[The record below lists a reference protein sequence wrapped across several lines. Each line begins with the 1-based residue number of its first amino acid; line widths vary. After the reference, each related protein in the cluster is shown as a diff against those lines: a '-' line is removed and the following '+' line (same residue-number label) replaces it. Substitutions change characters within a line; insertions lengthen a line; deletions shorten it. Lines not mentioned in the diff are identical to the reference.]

1 MKQNSITGLNKTDY
15 PEKVVVLPKD
25 KLSKYQK
32 ELIRAVCR
40 VGSGDI
46 EKIAVGLLELKFCTP
61 ATALDVAVES
71 GIMSDGIAKGVRLM
85 MFTESERKRLLDII
99 RKRQEEKSTDS
110 GDDEMSS
117 KKRAEDQNNALVSL
131 YAEGHTYKEIGEKL
145 GLSETTVQKRAAEL
159 RKAGRINSKYFVWD
173 EEKCGELVKLID
185 SGVSVKDA
193 AKRFGITESAVKNK
207 YSRLTAGKEGKDGEE
222 ENKDIEKKTSVVAES
237 QTQGKDVQQVEKVGK
252 EKVQEIKENIAIFKN
267 GDASGETIG
276 EKPVAGPISPFLIGG
291 NGKLIAGAD
300 NMVVNFTVS
309 DDEQSSHE
317 EQIVGIKLR
326 VADSLAVYLDKL
338 INADVPSAEMISE
351 TLTAVREILDEV
363 V

>member
-1 MKQNSITGLNKTDY
+1 MKQNSITGLNETDY

-99 RKRQEEKSTDS
+99 RKRYEEKSTDS

-159 RKAGRINSKYFVWD
+159 RKAGRIKSKYFVWD

-185 SGVSVKDA
+185 SGVSVKNA

-252 EKVQEIKENIAIFKN
+252 EKVQEIKENIAILKN
-267 GDASGETIG
+267 GDASGETMVEIPVPVGEIG
-276 EKPVAGPISPFLIGG
+276 ILVGETS
-291 NGKLIAGAD
+291 
-300 NMVVNFTVS
+300 
-309 DDEQSSHE
+309 DEQSSHE
-317 EQIVGIKLR
+317 EQIVRIKLR

-338 INADVPSAEMISE
+338 INADVPGAEMISE

>member
-1 MKQNSITGLNKTDY
+1 MKQNSITGLNETDY

-145 GLSETTVQKRAAEL
+145 GLSEKTVQKRAAEL
-159 RKAGRINSKYFVWD
+159 RAEFEKGFEGILPRISTRLDPDEKVILYDDNDMNGDDCKFYACKSRYQIPQRGYWTEKNWRQRSTMFVCSV
-173 EEKCGELVKLID
+173 CGETAYDRPLGSAKHVGKKICKLKYCPNCGAEMNGMVKEELQPLSCP
-185 SGVSVKDA
+185 SGILWLSL
-193 AKRFGITESAVKNK
+193 RPPTSSTFPI
-207 YSRLTAGKEGKDGEE
+207 RGKE
-222 ENKDIEKKTSVVAES
+222 IVFP
-237 QTQGKDVQQVEKVGK
+237 
-252 EKVQEIKENIAIFKN
+252 I
-267 GDASGETIG
+267 IG
-276 EKPVAGPISPFLIGG
+276 EHIQNMNAKTQRRR
-291 NGKLIAGAD
+291 D
-300 NMVVNFTVS
+300 NITF
-309 DDEQSSHE
+309 
-317 EQIVGIKLR
+317 
-326 VADSLAVYLDKL
+326 SLNK
-338 INADVPSAEMISE
+338 
-351 TLTAVREILDEV
+351 
-363 V
+363 